1 MSQTY
6 DDFVAANAGYDDARI
21 PEVPETI
28 DEPGY
33 RSDYPSILD
42 HEAEVSEWERVNE
55 ELMPHIDEWDSV
67 PAEVPTEVKED

>member
-1 MSQTY
+1 MSQY

-21 PEVPETI
+21 PEASEDI

-42 HEAEVSEWERVNE
+42 HEAEVEEWSRINE
-55 ELMPHIDEWDSV
+55 TLMPHIDEFDVV
-67 PAEVPTEVKED
+67 PAEIGKDA